1 MGTAFGGAG
10 VEPGTTIDEA
20 IKDQQKWLE
29 DKAATEKAQEELKAK
44 IEAENAAVK
53 TNE

>member
-20 IKDQQKWLE
+20 IKDQQNG
-29 DKAATEKAQEELKAK
+29 LKIK
-44 IEAENAAVK
+44 LQK
-53 TNE
+53 STHKKS